1 VVEANRVDRATV
13 NLDLEVQMWP
23 GGLAA
28 VTDFGDWLPSLDL
41 LARWDEVPVVMPV
54 LGSSRCVRVRS

>member
-1 VVEANRVDRATV
+1 MVEANRVDRATV

-41 LARWDEVPVVMPV
+41 LAR
-54 LGSSRCVRVRS
+54 